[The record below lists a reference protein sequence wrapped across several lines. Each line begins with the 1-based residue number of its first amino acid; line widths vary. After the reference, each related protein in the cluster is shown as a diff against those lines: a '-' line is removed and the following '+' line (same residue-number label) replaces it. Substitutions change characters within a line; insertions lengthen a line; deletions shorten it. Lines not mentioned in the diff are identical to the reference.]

1 MLVTDQ
7 VSKQFGGMAV
17 LNRVSISVEPGEI
30 VGLVGPNGS
39 GKTTLLNC
47 LSGFLAPDEGTIR
60 FGDIRLD
67 RMPAWKISRLG
78 VRRTFQLA
86 SQPLKMTVLEAMLCG
101 APLPVGA
108 SVLGLLRTKR
118 RKAEEREAI
127 DRARELLDML
137 KLSHLMHQPAGQ
149 LSGGQQKLLSIGT
162 ALMDKP
168 SVLLLDEPT
177 AGVNPT
183 LRLGLVERLKEV
195 HKAGTSLLIIEHD
208 MDFIAR
214 LCHRVYVLDRGEV
227 IANCHPSE
235 LKDNARVV
243 EAYLGAPKTTAV
255 AEGE

>member
-7 VSKQFGGMAV
+7 VSKQFGGMTV
-17 LNRVSISVEPGEI
+17 LNRVSISIQPGEI

-47 LSGFLAPDEGTIR
+47 LSGFLSPDEGTIR

-67 RMPAWKISRLG
+67 RLPAWKISRLG
-78 VRRTFQLA
+78 VRRTFQLP
-86 SQPLKMTVLEAMLCG
+86 SQPMKMTVLEAMLCG
-101 APLPVGA
+101 ASLPVGA
-108 SVLGLLRTKR
+108 SMFGLFRPKHR
-118 RKAEEREAI
+118 QAEEREAI
-127 DRARELLDML
+127 RRAHELLDML
-137 KLSHLMHQPAGQ
+137 KLSHLTHQPAGQ

-162 ALMDKP
+162 ALMEKP

-183 LRLGLVERLKEV
+183 LRLGLVEHLKEV
-195 HKAGTSLLIIEHD
+195 HKSGTSLLIIEHD

-235 LKDNARVV
+235 LKDNPRVV

-255 AEGE
+255 TGEE